1 MKTSS
6 QIKVVIAED
15 HRLYREMLSMA
26 LRRGGIEISGEVA
39 NGHEII
45 DTISNLQPDVLLLD
59 IVMPEVGGIEVI
71 QTIKAKSPKT
81 KVLIL
86 TVSIDEAL
94 VFKALKAGAK
104 GYISKDI
111 SISDLIKAIQT
122 VHVGELWVERKLIA
136 RFIDEEFFSA
146 PLEKDRL
153 EAMKDELTPRELEV
167 LSILSKGST
176 NKEIAK
182 ALFIS
187 EKTVKSHLNSIFKKL
202 KVTQRLQA
210 ILYTIRGGLG

>member
-1 MKTSS
+1 M
-6 QIKVVIAED
+6 
-15 HRLYREMLSMA
+15 
-26 LRRGGIEISGEVA
+26 
-39 NGHEII
+39 
-45 DTISNLQPDVLLLD
+45 
-59 IVMPEVGGIEVI
+59 
-71 QTIKAKSPKT
+71 
-81 KVLIL
+81 
-86 TVSIDEAL
+86 